1 MPVRDRTVGV
11 FGLSQTNGGVWRTAR
26 LNVTSIQSTIAS
38 NVHVVSAD
46 STDNPPISD
55 PKGMSPQQS
64 TSPPAGSCSRANGSD
79 RRNPTRPADA
89 DDPVSAN
96 TSNGNATIE
105 SLEPGTET
113 AWLARSNWELRFWRK
128 ASDRDSRASDPS
140 DQSSTIL
147 RMITVESIPIVVS
160 HSWEDRYDHRVM
172 TSRERTP
179 SR

>member
-38 NVHVVSAD
+38 NVDVVSAD
-46 STDNPPISD
+46 SSDNPPISD
-55 PKGMSPQQS
+55 PKEMSPQQS
-64 TSPPAGSCSRANGSD
+64 TSPPAGSCSRANGTD

-96 TSNGNATIE
+96 TSNGNATTE
-105 SLEPGTET
+105 RLEPGTET
-113 AWLARSNWELRFWRK
+113 AWPARSNWKLRIWRK
-128 ASDRDSRASDPS
+128 ASDRDTRRTYHY
-140 DQSSTIL
+140 DQSSMMQWMLTAATIL
-147 RMITVESIPIVVS
+147 VAVS
-160 HSWEDRYDHRVM
+160 NSWEDRYDHRVM